1 MKLGQYN
8 FDVEVVKSKENH
20 ADVLSRCPATFSINN
35 QTPVDTDKSPANTAV
50 VGTIIVTPEEIICRN
65 ARLTPVELNEATVD
79 DPQLQKVVKALE
91 ENNGWNTEIADS
103 SSLRPSCYAST
114 TSS

>member
-35 QTPVDTDKSPANTAV
+35 QTPVDTDKSLANTAV
-50 VGTIIVTPEEIICRN
+50 VGTIIAEEIICRN
-65 ARLTPVELNEATVD
+65 ARLTPEELNEATVD

-91 ENNGWNTEIADS
+91 ENHGWNTEIADS